1 MILTK
6 PDGLEKIKT
15 DIEEI
20 EQTCIPPENML
31 QALGWTWTELK
42 GVSQNGTSLSTTTEI
57 PPKHVTRNL
66 SEDRWSNENQKT
78 NFEINCEIYL
88 LLKLTENCTIAN

>member
-6 PDGLEKIKT
+6 PDSLEKIKT

-31 QALGWTWTELK
+31 QAINGLGL
-42 GVSQNGTSLSTTTEI
+42 N
-57 PPKHVTRNL
+57 
-66 SEDRWSNENQKT
+66 
-78 NFEINCEIYL
+78 
-88 LLKLTENCTIAN
+88 